1 MKNVQALVI
10 SLEHSKGRQKK
21 IEIEMQKTAL
31 EWRFLN
37 ACDGEHL
44 DFSLVAY
51 DAVKVRKLLGFELTK
66 KEVGCYLS
74 HMQCWQQCI
83 EANENVLVFE
93 DDFVVQENLDE
104 VLQKLLSADFPGT
117 SFACKPLQRALSRSF
132 RISAASVW
140 WRMTPIR
147 SAPLRT

>member
-132 RISAASVW
+132 RISAASAW
-140 WRMTPIR
+140 
-147 SAPLRT
+147 